1 MKVSYNI
8 SCLESETV
16 FITLAKTRKFVKLLP
31 RGLWNS
37 NSNNLKKVSSIE
49 LVYLINADLL

>member
-16 FITLAKTRKFVKLLP
+16 FITLAKTRKFVKLFP
-31 RGLWNS
+31 HGLWNS
-37 NSNNLKKVSSIE
+37 NSKNLKKVSSFE
-49 LVYLINADLL
+49 LVLNSTFFN

>member
-16 FITLAKTRKFVKLLP
+16 FITLAKTFKFMKLFP
-31 RGLWNS
+31 HGLWNS
-37 NSNNLKKVSSIE
+37 NSKNLKKVSSFE
-49 LVYLINADLL
+49 LVLNSTFFN